1 MDIKMIKPS
10 PSELPLL
17 KALWSKSELSAR
29 ELHEHIADN
38 RDWSLSSTRK
48 TLERMVDKGMV
59 TCEERHGVRVYKAA
73 IGKISTLAAM
83 TRQFA
88 RVVLE
93 IDGPLPASSFGGSKI
108 LSAEELA
115 ELKRLLDEET
125 DK

>member
-1 MDIKMIKPS
+1 
-10 PSELPLL
+10 
-17 KALWSKSELSAR
+17 
-29 ELHEHIADN
+29 
-38 RDWSLSSTRK
+38 
-48 TLERMVDKGMV
+48 MVDKGMV
-59 TCEERHGVRVYKAA
+59 TCEDRHGVRVYQAA
-73 IGKISTLAAM
+73 VGKISTLAAM

>member
-1 MDIKMIKPS
+1 
-10 PSELPLL
+10 
-17 KALWSKSELSAR
+17 
-29 ELHEHIADN
+29 
-38 RDWSLSSTRK
+38 
-48 TLERMVDKGMV
+48 
-59 TCEERHGVRVYKAA
+59 
-73 IGKISTLAAM
+73 M